1 MQWQRIHDYLA
12 SPLYNYELLASK
24 SSVFTLIQKSNAAP
38 KQEGFLLAASNDP
51 EQGCNFR
58 YANDSPL
65 HIVSSAARALH
76 RRMGGSWNAELL
88 HSRFMMNFSMAEI
101 ELGRCLVCQKPPL
114 ASLSLF
120 IYTPIKRSFRLICL
134 VLLEGLKTYFFYVP
148 CICSR
153 YIRSLGTACGTEVSS
168 VSKSHKRLL

>member
-120 IYTPIKRSFRLICL
+120 IHPDKKKFQVDL
-134 VLLEGLKTYFFYVP
+134 F
-148 CICSR
+148 
-153 YIRSLGTACGTEVSS
+153 GTA
-168 VSKSHKRLL
+168 